1 MLTGGPAARREPI
14 RVSRP
19 DGEKSAFV
27 TQLAAQHGQ
36 RLRRYLSARLRNRS
50 DVPDVAQEVY
60 LRLLRVER
68 PEEIRSPEAYLF
80 TVATHLIYEDTVRQ
94 SAAPPS
100 VEIDDVAATLSAEEA
115 DPAAHAMIH
124 QRFEALE
131 RAVRRL
137 SPRMRTT
144 LLLHRRDG
152 FSLEEIGQQ
161 LGISRNVAKKYLAK
175 ALLYCRR
182 SLGKE

>member
-1 MLTGGPAARREPI
+1 MAT
-14 RVSRP
+14 V
-19 DGEKSAFV
+19 DNEKHAFV
-27 TQLAAQHGQ
+27 ADLATEHGT
-36 RLRRYLSARLRNRS
+36 RLRRYLAGRIRNRA
-50 DVPDVAQEVY
+50 DAPDMAQEIY

-68 PEEIRSPEAYLF
+68 PGEIRSPEAYLF
-80 TVATHLIYEDTVRQ
+80 TVATNLVHEHTVRQ
-94 SAAPPS
+94 ATRPAL
-100 VEIDDVAATLSAEEA
+100 VELDDVAEQPGPEDV
-115 DPAAHAMIH
+115 DPCAHAVVR

-131 RAVRRL
+131 RAIARL

-152 FSLEEIGQQ
+152 FSLEEIGEK

-182 SLGKE
+182 NLPKE

>member
-1 MLTGGPAARREPI
+1 MSSET
-14 RVSRP
+14 
-19 DGEKSAFV
+19 DTEKRAFV
-27 TQLAAQHGQ
+27 ADLATQHGR
-36 RLRRYLSARLRNRS
+36 RLRQYLSGRVRNRS
-50 DVPDVAQEVY
+50 DVPDLAQEIY

-68 PEEIRSPEAYLF
+68 PTEIRSPEAYLF
-80 TVATHLIYEDTVRQ
+80 TVAANLIYEHTVRQ
-94 SAAPPS
+94 STAPPV
-100 VEIDDVAATLSAEEA
+100 VELDAITEELEAREVDPSAYAAVQ
-115 DPAAHAMIH
+115 

-131 RAVRRL
+131 RAVGRL

-152 FSLEEIGQQ
+152 FSLDEIGTQ

-182 SLGKE
+182 NLRKE